1 MEATFTQYDFAN
13 SVERIS
19 EILDGADANYQDH
32 KGIPS
37 RNSLSFT
44 NGYYVDVTVLFIDI
58 RGSKELSEKHTRP
71 VLAKIYRA
79 YVSEI
84 VAVFKGNTTISEIYI
99 EGDGVWAVFNTTTKT
114 DVNSVFKTAAE
125 VASLIDVLNVKLKKK
140 GYSTIEVGIG
150 LDDGESLYIKAG
162 YKGSGINEVV
172 WIGRV
177 VGTCAALCGY
187 GNKLWSD
194 REMMVSEVVYGNLT
208 DHNKKLLEWNQAR
221 GCYHGFVV
229 DVVMN
234 EWVKDNG

>member
-1 MEATFTQYDFAN
+1 MEATYTQYDLGK

-19 EILDGADANYQDH
+19 EILDGSDASYEDH

-37 RNSLSFT
+37 RDSLSFT
-44 NGYYVDVTVLFIDI
+44 NGYYVDVTVLFVDI

-84 VAVFKGNTTISEIYI
+84 VAVLKGNTTVSEIYI
-99 EGDGVWAVFNTTTKT
+99 EGDGVWAVFNTTTKI
-114 DVNSVFKTAAE
+114 DVNSVFITAAQ
-125 VASLIDVLNVKLKKK
+125 VASLIDVLNVKLTKK

-194 REMMVSEVVYGNLT
+194 REIMVSEIVYGNLT
-208 DHNKKLLEWNQAR
+208 DTNKKLLEWSQAR

-229 DVVMN
+229 NVAMDQ
-234 EWVKDNG
+234 WVKENG

>member
-1 MEATFTQYDFAN
+1 MEATYTQYGFEK
-13 SVERIS
+13 SIERIS
-19 EILDGADANYQDH
+19 EILDGSDASYQDH

-37 RNSLSFT
+37 RDSLSFT
-44 NGYYVDVTVLFIDI
+44 NGYYVDVTVLFVDI

-84 VAVFKGNTTISEIYI
+84 VAVLKGNTTVSEIYI
-99 EGDGVWAVFNTTTKT
+99 EGDGVWAVFNTTTKI
-114 DVNSVFKTAAE
+114 DVNSVFNTAAK
-125 VASLIDVLNVKLKKK
+125 VASLIDVLNVKLTKK

-177 VGTCAALCGY
+177 VGTCAALGGY

-194 REMMVSEVVYGNLT
+194 REMMVSEVVYGSLT
-208 DHNKKLLEWNQAR
+208 DDNKKLLEWNQAR
-221 GCYHGFVV
+221 GCYHGSVV
-229 DVVMN
+229 NVAMDQ
-234 EWVKDNG
+234 WVKDNG

>member
-1 MEATFTQYDFAN
+1 MEATFTQYDLEK

-19 EILDGADANYQDH
+19 EILDGSDASYEDH

-37 RNSLSFT
+37 RDSLSFT
-44 NGYYVDVTVLFIDI
+44 NGYYVDVTVLFVDI

-84 VAVFKGNTTISEIYI
+84 VAVLKGNMTVSEIYI

-114 DVNSVFKTAAE
+114 DVNSVFNTAAQ
-125 VASLIDVLNVKLKKK
+125 VASLIDVLNVKLTKK
-140 GYSTIEVGIG
+140 GYSIIEVGIG

-194 REMMVSEVVYGNLT
+194 REIMVSEIVYGNLT
-208 DHNKKLLEWNQAR
+208 DANKKLLEWSQAR

-229 DVVMN
+229 NVAMDQ
-234 EWVKDNG
+234 WVKENG